1 MKIEHV
7 AFVVQDPAAAAK
19 WYAGNLGFTIKRSM
33 DESPFTHFLAD
44 ESGRVMIEIYR
55 QPHLRVPDYR
65 DTDPMMLHLALVSE
79 DVEADRKRWM
89 AAGATPVGEAT
100 HLDNG
105 DVLAMLR
112 DPWGFAIQLVQ
123 REKPM
128 V

>member
-7 AFVVQDPAAAAK
+7 AFVMQDPAAAAK
-19 WYAGNLGFTIKRSM
+19 WYADNLGFTIKRAM
-33 DESPFTHFLAD
+33 EESPFTHFLAD
-44 ESGRVMIEIYR
+44 ESGKVMIEIYR
-55 QPHLRVPDYR
+55 PQHLRVPDYR
-65 DTDPMMLHLALVSE
+65 DTDPMMLHLALVSD

-100 HLDNG
+100 PLENG

-123 REKPM
+123 RGEPM

>member
-19 WYAGNLGFTIKRSM
+19 WYAENMGFTIKRAM
-33 DESPFTHFLAD
+33 KESPFTHFLAD
-44 ESGRVMIEIYR
+44 DSGKVMIEIYNP
-55 QPHLRVPDYR
+55 PHLRVPDYR
-65 DTDPMMLHLALVSE
+65 DIDPMMLHLALVSE

-89 AAGATPVGEAT
+89 AAGATSVGEVT
-100 HLDNG
+100 PLDNG

-123 REKPM
+123 RGEPM